1 MILMT
6 SLEGEQ
12 QQSLTD
18 GPEETSDRFGA
29 GTGAEVTSG
38 GRGTGKLRF
47 GTPL

>member
-1 MILMT
+1 MMELQREAETGGGGT

-29 GTGAEVTSG
+29 GTDAEVTAG
-38 GRGTGKLRF
+38 G
-47 GTPL
+47 